1 MCESSSTLNRGNKS
15 KLEVGSCDTWN
26 QEMDFSR
33 IVRWKDEDNKSSND
47 EALDDIPSL
56 ECEDS
61 D

>member
-1 MCESSSTLNRGNKS
+1 MLNKAD
-15 KLEVGSCDTWN
+15 KTVLEVGSCETWN

-33 IVRWKDEDNKSSND
+33 IVRWKDDDNNSSND
-47 EALDDIPSL
+47 QGLDEIPSL